1 MELLFDYLCAI
12 WMLAGCM
19 LGMLVIGAFIKAIFD
34 LFRRKK

>member
-1 MELLFDYLCAI
+1 MELLFEYLCAI

-34 LFRRKK
+34 MLRRKK

>member
-12 WMLAGCM
+12 WMLVGCM
-19 LGMLVIGAFIKAIFD
+19 FGMLVIGAFVKATFG